1 MYTSNFW
8 TIRPWKNV
16 GGKTNATDLD
26 FIIIE
31 QENIEISYNKI
42 SPAKYK
48 TSSTNVWPLLQIL
61 LIRSVR
67 KDLYNVEDVCQS
79 QM

>member
-1 MYTSNFW
+1 MYTSNFR
-8 TIRPWKNV
+8 TIRPWENL
-16 GGKTNATDLD
+16 GGKTCATDLD

-48 TSSTNVWPLLQIL
+48 TSSTNVWPPFANPLDQICRKRPLQ
-61 LIRSVR
+61 
-67 KDLYNVEDVCQS
+67 C
-79 QM
+79 

>member
-8 TIRPWKNV
+8 TIHPWKNT
-16 GGKTNATDLD
+16 GGKTNVADLD

-48 TSSTNVWPLLQIL
+48 TSLTNVCPPSANPPDQRCRKRPLQ
-61 LIRSVR
+61 
-67 KDLYNVEDVCQS
+67 C
-79 QM
+79 